1 MTGSLWRAV
10 QFSWE
15 EAVLARRRFLQ
26 LAGSLAALPELGN
39 GAAAEVYPNRPVKL
53 IVGLPA
59 GGAPDIYARL
69 IADWLS
75 ERLRQP
81 FVVENRPGASGNI
94 ATETVIRAAPDGY
107 TLLMVIAPNV
117 INPTLY
123 PHLKFNF
130 IHDTTPVAS
139 IGGSPFIMVV
149 NPSVPAKTI
158 PEFVAYAKANPGKV
172 NIAVTDLGSVTR
184 MAAELFKMMAGV
196 DLVIVPHV
204 GETAALTDL
213 LSNQVQVMFDPI
225 PSALG
230 YVRNGQLRALGV
242 TAAKPSDSFPGVPP
256 VAQFLPGYEAIGITG
271 IVAPRGTPDDVVVT
285 LNKAINSALADP
297 KVQQRFAAL
306 GSTTRTS
313 SPAEFGAI
321 IKSETEKWAKVIKF
335 ANIKTE

>member
-1 MTGSLWRAV
+1 M
-10 QFSWE
+10 F
-15 EAVLARRRFLQ
+15 ARREFLH
-26 LAGSLAALPELGN
+26 LIASMAALTAWTR
-39 GAAAEVYPNRPVKL
+39 GAAAETYPSRPVKL

-75 ERLRQP
+75 EHLSQP

-123 PHLKFNF
+123 PHLKYNF

-139 IGGSPFIMVV
+139 IGGSPFVMVV
-149 NPSVPAKTI
+149 NPSVPAKTV
-158 PEFVAYAKANPGKV
+158 PEFIAYAKANPGKINV
-172 NIAVTDLGSVTR
+172 AVTDLGSVTR

-230 YVRNGQLRALGV
+230 YVRNGQLRALAV
-242 TAAKPSDSFPGVPP
+242 TAAKPMESFPNVPP
-256 VAQFLPGYEAIGITG
+256 VAQFLPGYEALGITG
-271 IVAPRGTPDDVVVT
+271 IVTPRGTPADIVAT
-285 LNKAINSALADP
+285 LNKAINTCLADP
-297 KVQQRFAAL
+297 RIQQRFAAL
-306 GSTTRTS
+306 GSATRIS

-321 IKSETEKWAKVIKF
+321 IASETEKWAKVIKF
-335 ANIKTE
+335 AHIKTE

>member
-1 MTGSLWRAV
+1 
-10 QFSWE
+10 
-15 EAVLARRRFLQ
+15 VLARRTFFR
-26 LAGSLAALPELGN
+26 LAASFAALPVLAG
-39 GAAAEVYPNRPVKL
+39 GAAAQSYPARPVKL

-75 ERLRQP
+75 EHLGQP

-117 INPTLY
+117 INPTLD
-123 PHLKFNF
+123 PDLKFNF
-130 IHDTTPVAS
+130 IRDTTPVAS
-139 IGGSPFIMVV
+139 IGGSPFVMVV
-149 NPSVPAKTI
+149 NPSVPAKTV
-158 PEFVAYAKANPGKV
+158 PEFIAYAKANPGKINV
-172 NIAVTDLGSVTR
+172 AVTDLGSVTR

-213 LSNQVQVMFDPI
+213 LGNQVQVMFDPI

-230 YVRNGQLRALGV
+230 YVRSGQLRALAV
-242 TAAKPSDSFPGVPP
+242 TAAKPVYSFPGVPP
-256 VAQFLPGYEAIGITG
+256 VAQFLPGYEALGITG
-271 IVAPRGTPDDVVVT
+271 IVAPRGTPDGVVAI
-285 LNKAINSALADP
+285 LNKAINAALADP
-297 KVQQRFAAL
+297 KIKQKFAAL
-306 GSTTRTS
+306 GSATRTS

-321 IKSETEKWAKVIKF
+321 IVSETQKWAQVIKF
-335 ANIKTE
+335 AHIKTE

>member
-1 MTGSLWRAV
+1 
-10 QFSWE
+10 
-15 EAVLARRRFLQ
+15 VLARRRFLH
-26 LAGSLAALPELGN
+26 LAARVAALLPLAR
-39 GAAAEVYPNRPVKL
+39 GAAADTYPSRPVKL
-53 IVGLPA
+53 IVGLPV

-94 ATETVIRAAPDGY
+94 ATEAVIRAAPDGY

-117 INPTLY
+117 INPTLD

-130 IHDTTPVAS
+130 IRDTAPVAS
-139 IGGSPFIMVV
+139 IGGSPFVMAV
-149 NPSVPAKTI
+149 NSSVPAKTV
-158 PEFVAYAKANPGKV
+158 PEFIAYAKANPGKINV
-172 NIAVTDLGSVTR
+172 AVTDLGSITR

-230 YVRNGQLRALGV
+230 YVRNGQLRALAV
-242 TAAKPSDSFPGVPP
+242 TGRKSLDSFPGVPP

-271 IVAPRGTPDDVVVT
+271 IIAPRGTPTAIVAT
-285 LNKAINSALADP
+285 LNKAINAALADP
-297 KVQQRFAAL
+297 KIRQRFAAL
-306 GSTTRTS
+306 GSATRTS
-313 SPAEFGAI
+313 SPAEFGDI
-321 IKSETEKWAKVIKF
+321 IKSETEKWAKVVKF

>member
-1 MTGSLWRAV
+1 V
-10 QFSWE
+10 N
-15 EAVLARRRFLQ
+15 LARRRFLR
-26 LAGSLAALPELGN
+26 LAGSIATLPAWAS
-39 GAAAEVYPNRPVKL
+39 GAAAETYPSRPVKL

-94 ATETVIRAAPDGY
+94 ATEAVIRAAPDGH

-149 NPSVPAKTI
+149 NPSVPAKTV
-158 PEFVAYAKANPGKV
+158 PEFIAYAKSNPGKINV
-172 NIAVTDLGSVTR
+172 AVTDLGSVTR

-196 DLVIVPHV
+196 DLVIVPHA

-230 YVRNGQLRALGV
+230 YVRNGQLRAVGV
-242 TAAKPSDSFPGVPP
+242 TAAKPSASFPGVPP
-256 VAQFLPGYEAIGITG
+256 VAQFLPGYEAIGVTG
-271 IVAPRGTPDDVVVT
+271 IVAPRGTPADIVAT
-285 LNKAINSALADP
+285 LNTAINAALADP
-297 KVQQRFAAL
+297 KIKERFAAL
-306 GSTTRTS
+306 GTTTRTS
-313 SPAEFGAI
+313 SPVEFGAI
-321 IKSETEKWAKVIKF
+321 IASETEKWAKVIKF
-335 ANIKTE
+335 AKIKTE

>member
-1 MTGSLWRAV
+1 L
-10 QFSWE
+10 FSR
-15 EAVLARRRFLQ
+15 EAVVLVRRRFLR
-26 LAGSLAALPELGN
+26 LAGSLAALPAFAG
-39 GAAAEVYPNRPVKL
+39 GAAAQSYPTRPVKL

-75 ERLRQP
+75 ERLSQP

-123 PHLKFNF
+123 PNLKFNF
-130 IHDTTPVAS
+130 IRETTPVAS
-139 IGGSPFIMVV
+139 IGGSPFVMVV
-149 NPSVPAKTI
+149 NPSVPAKTV
-158 PEFVAYAKANPGKV
+158 PEFIAYAKANPGKINV
-172 NIAVTDLGSVTR
+172 AVTDLGSVTR

-213 LSNQVQVMFDPI
+213 ISNQVQVMFDPI

-230 YVRNGQLRALGV
+230 YVRNGQLRALAV
-242 TAAKPSDSFPGVPP
+242 TAAKPLDSFPGVPP

-271 IVAPRGTPDDVVVT
+271 IVAPRGTPDAVVAT
-285 LNKAINSALADP
+285 LNKAINAALADP
-297 KVQQRFAAL
+297 KIRERFAAL
-306 GSTTRTS
+306 GSATRTS

-321 IKSETEKWAKVIKF
+321 IVSETQKWAKVIRF
-335 ANIKTE
+335 AKIKTE

>member
-1 MTGSLWRAV
+1 
-10 QFSWE
+10 
-15 EAVLARRRFLQ
+15 VLARRRILR
-26 LAGSLAALPELGN
+26 LAASVAALPAFAR
-39 GAAAEVYPNRPVKL
+39 GAAADTYPSRPVKL

-75 ERLRQP
+75 ERLHQP

-94 ATETVIRAAPDGY
+94 ATEAVIRAAPDGY

-123 PHLKFNF
+123 PHLKSNF
-130 IHDTTPVAS
+130 IHESTPVAS
-139 IGGSPFIMVV
+139 IGGSPFVMVV
-149 NPSVPAKTI
+149 NPSVPAKTV
-158 PEFVAYAKANPGKV
+158 PEFIAYAQANPGKINV
-172 NIAVTDLGSVTR
+172 AVTDLGSVTR

-196 DLVIVPHV
+196 DLVIVPHL

-213 LSNQVQVMFDPI
+213 LGNQVQVMFDPI

-230 YVRNGQLRALGV
+230 YVRDGQLRALAV
-242 TAAKPSDSFPGVPP
+242 TAAKPVASFPGVPP
-256 VAQFLPGYEAIGITG
+256 VAQFLRGYEALGITG
-271 IVAPRGTPDDVVVT
+271 IVAPRGTPADIVAT
-285 LNKAINSALADP
+285 LNTAINACLADP
-297 KVQQRFAAL
+297 KIQQRFAAL

-321 IKSETEKWAKVIKF
+321 IASETEKWAKVIKF
-335 ANIKTE
+335 AKITTE

>member
-1 MTGSLWRAV
+1 M
-10 QFSWE
+10 
-15 EAVLARRRFLQ
+15 LARRGILR
-26 LAGSLAALPELGN
+26 LAASVAALPAFAR
-39 GAAAEVYPNRPVKL
+39 GAAADTYPSRPVKL

-59 GGAPDIYARL
+59 GGAPDIYLRL

-75 ERLRQP
+75 ERLHQP

-94 ATETVIRAAPDGY
+94 ATEAVIRAAPDGY
-107 TLLMVIAPNV
+107 TMLMVIAPNV

-123 PHLKFNF
+123 PHLKYNF
-130 IHDTTPVAS
+130 IHDTSPVAS

-149 NPSVPAKTI
+149 NPSVPAATV
-158 PEFVAYAKANPGKV
+158 PEFIAYAKANAGKV

-184 MAAELFKMMAGV
+184 MAAELFKMMAAV

-213 LSNQVQVMFDPI
+213 LGNQVQAMFDPI

-230 YVRNGQLRALGV
+230 YVRNGQLRALAV
-242 TAAKPSDSFPGVPP
+242 TAAKPVASFPGVPT
-256 VAQFLPGYEAIGITG
+256 VAQFLPGYEALGITG
-271 IVAPRGTPDDVVVT
+271 IVGPRGTPADIVAT
-285 LNKAINSALADP
+285 LNTAINACLADP
-297 KVQQRFAAL
+297 KIQQRFVAL

-321 IKSETEKWAKVIKF
+321 IASEAEKWAKVIKF
-335 ANIKTE
+335 AKIKTE